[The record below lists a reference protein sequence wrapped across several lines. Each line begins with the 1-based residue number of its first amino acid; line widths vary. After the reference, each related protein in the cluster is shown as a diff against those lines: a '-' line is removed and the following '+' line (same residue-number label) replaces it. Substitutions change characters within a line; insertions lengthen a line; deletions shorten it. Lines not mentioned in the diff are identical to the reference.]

1 MTRIFGLFRRV
12 PAPAGGERGN
22 VSVEG
27 ALAFPVLVALIF
39 GLIDFGFA
47 VQARIAL
54 EGAARSGA
62 QAALL
67 APADL
72 GAVEAAVRRAAEDP
86 WLGIGG
92 DRATLSTSVARR
104 CECGGV
110 VQACEDACAAGL
122 DWWRTVEVT
131 VSRPYATLVPY
142 PGIGSSILLTG
153 SAVFRVP

>member
-1 MTRIFGLFRRV
+1 MTRILQQWRAARG
-12 PAPAGGERGN
+12 GN

-27 ALAFPVLVALIF
+27 ALAFPVLVVLLLA
-39 GLIDFGFA
+39 LIDFGFA

-72 GAVEAAVRRAAEDP
+72 GAVETAVRRAAEDP

-92 DRATLSTSVARR
+92 DLTTLATSVARR
-104 CECGGV
+104 CECGGL
-110 VQACEDACAAGL
+110 VQACDEPCAGGQL
-122 DWWRTVEVT
+122 WRVVEVT
-131 VSRPYATLVPY
+131 VSRPYATLIPY
-142 PGIGSSILLTG
+142 PGIGSELLLTG
-153 SAVFRVP
+153 SAVFRIP